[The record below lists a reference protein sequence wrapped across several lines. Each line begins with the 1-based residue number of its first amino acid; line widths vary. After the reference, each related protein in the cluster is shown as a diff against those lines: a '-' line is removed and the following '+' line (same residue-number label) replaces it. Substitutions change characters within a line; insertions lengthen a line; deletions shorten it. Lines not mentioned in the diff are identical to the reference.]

1 MFIKD
6 GKRFNPY
13 TTIEH
18 DGVVYQGNVLSFPDT
33 VTALGISEVQE
44 PLMPEDYNPDFYFR
58 EETLEAPYVVYT
70 PKSPEQVRQARLALI
85 PSITPWQIRKALNQL
100 GLRDAI
106 EQAVA
111 GADQTTK
118 DAWEFATEFVRTDPL
133 IATIQAV
140 LGKTDEEVDALF
152 ILGSTL

>member
-6 GKRFNPY
+6 GKRFNPHA
-13 TTIEH
+13 TIEH
-18 DGVVYQGNVLSFPDT
+18 DGTVYQGNVLAFPL
-33 VTALGISEVQE
+33 VVAELGITEVPE
-44 PLMPEDYNPDFYFR
+44 PPIPEDYNPDYYFR
-58 EETLEAPYVVYT
+58 EETSEAPYVTYT
-70 PKSPEQVRQARLALI
+70 PKSPEQVRQARLARI
-85 PSITPWQIRKALNQL
+85 PSITPWQVRKALNQL

-133 IATIQAV
+133 VAVIQAV
-140 LGKTDEEVDALF
+140 LGKTDEETDALF